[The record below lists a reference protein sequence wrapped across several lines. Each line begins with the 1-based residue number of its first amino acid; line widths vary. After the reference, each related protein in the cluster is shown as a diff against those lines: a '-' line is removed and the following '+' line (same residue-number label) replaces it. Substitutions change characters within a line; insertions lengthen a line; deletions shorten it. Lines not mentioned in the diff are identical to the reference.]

1 MTPLT
6 LPSGATAVLREPRMV
21 TERLRRPF
29 MRAQRRLA
37 SSDLSVI
44 YLAAQNEGRELTE
57 AEGLEIAAHPDADLL
72 EDLDY
77 LAVAALVAE
86 WSYDFPVSADTVLD
100 LPSCDLDALRAAVRP
115 LIPQMSP
122 NFTPTPDPDSP
133 TPPSAGSPSLSA
145 AAPEGLPLT
154 SGVPGGC

>member
-6 LPSGATAVLREPRMV
+6 LPSGATAVLRDPRMV

-29 MRAQRRLA
+29 MAVQRKLA
-37 SSDLSVI
+37 GSDLSVI
-44 YLAAQNEGRELTE
+44 FLAAQNEGRELTE
-57 AEGLEIAAHPDADLL
+57 TEGLQLAGHPDADLL
-72 EDLDY
+72 AELDY

-86 WSYDFPVSADTVLD
+86 WSYDFPVTADTVLD
-100 LPSCDLDALRAAVRP
+100 LPVCDLDALRAAVKP
-115 LIPQMSP
+115 LIPQMAP
-122 NFTPTPDPDSP
+122 NFTPTPEPESP

-145 AAPEGLPLT
+145 AAPEGSSLT